1 MNLLDYTRS
10 PASIALLVDFGKESG
25 RDAAE
30 LLRGSKLSERQLTD
44 PNAEVSAS
52 QELRVLA
59 NLLRLSKASP
69 KLGLLIGQR
78 YKPSVYGVWG
88 FGLLSCAT
96 LGAAVSQALKF
107 LPLTFAFSAI
117 RYRLGDGLVHL
128 QFDEV
133 NLQKEMKEFLLNR
146 DMAAALALLKSTVG
160 GSFRLAEVR
169 LKQSRCADKADVLAY
184 SEAFGVEPVFGSA
197 DNVLSFDAQYLDCAQ
212 PLANPSAALMCEQLC
227 VELLEKRR
235 SKLGTVAIVNQYLG
249 LNLNKIPQLGD
260 MAGLL
265 NTSER
270 TLKRMLANEG
280 ASFRELVRQFQSGQ
294 SADYLRNSNLSIN
307 EIAARLGFSDAS
319 SFSQSFKRWTG
330 MAPLA
335 YRESPDGPP
344 KSPR

>member
-1 MNLLDYTRS
+1 MSLLDYTRS

-25 RDAAE
+25 QDVAE
-30 LLRGSKLSERQLTD
+30 ILRGSKLSERQLND
-44 PNAEVSAS
+44 PNTEVSAS
-52 QELRVLA
+52 QELRVLT

-96 LGAAVSQALKF
+96 LGAAVLQALKF
-107 LPLTFAFSAI
+107 LPLTFTFSSI
-117 RYRLGDGLVHL
+117 RYRLDDGQAHL

-133 NLQKEMKEFLLNR
+133 SLPKEMKEFLLNR

-169 LKQSRCADKADVLAY
+169 LKQSRCADKADALAY
-184 SEAFGVEPVFGSA
+184 SDAFGVEPVFASA
-197 DNVLSFDAQYLDCAQ
+197 DNVLIFDAQYLDCPQ
-212 PLANPSAALMCEQLC
+212 PLANPSAALMCEQMC
-227 VELLEKRR
+227 TELLEKRR

-280 ASFRELVRQFQSGQ
+280 TTFRELVKQFQWGQ
-294 SADYLRNSNLSIN
+294 SAEYLRNSNLSIN

-330 MAPLA
+330 MAPLL

-344 KSPR
+344 KGPR